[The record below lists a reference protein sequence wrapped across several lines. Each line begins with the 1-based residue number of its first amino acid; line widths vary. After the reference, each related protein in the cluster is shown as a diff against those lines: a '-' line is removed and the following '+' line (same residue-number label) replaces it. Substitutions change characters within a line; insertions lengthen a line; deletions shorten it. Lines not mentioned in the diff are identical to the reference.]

1 MKRLVIGI
9 LLFGNI
15 IFGADYTSKLLG
27 DINGNLVIKENIY
40 EIHPFAS
47 LTKIM
52 TSILVVEEVEKGKI
66 SYNDIVTVPK
76 EALDNKGSS
85 VFLKEGQK
93 VKLIDLMYATLV
105 HSANDAAYTMAYYVS
120 KGNIDKFV
128 DAMNKKAKLIGMN
141 DTVFCTPNGLPTSM
155 TGKGLDRG
163 TAYDMYK
170 LSLAALKKTK
180 IVEVAGTKKITILDK
195 KMTIT
200 NRNQLI
206 GKDGV
211 YGLKTGFHELSK
223 YNISIAFKKEKENY
237 VVILFGGKTLASRDN
252 EVKKTIEEF
261 VPPNLKDTVTYI
273 NENINLYNK
282 TTSTPSKEDSLNKN
296 IDVLYKTDEISII
309 KNIINDRKEL
319 NNNSFDSPIIIE
331 K

>member
-1 MKRLVIGI
+1 MKRLIIGI
-9 LLFGNI
+9 LLFGNV

-27 DINGNLVIKENIY
+27 DFNGNLVIKENIY
-40 EIHPFAS
+40 EVHPFAS

-52 TSILVVEEVEKGKI
+52 TSILVVEEIEKGKI
-66 SYNDIVTVPK
+66 AYDDIVTVPK
-76 EALDNKGSS
+76 EALENKGSS

-128 DAMNKKAKLIGMN
+128 DNMNKKAKSIGMN

-170 LSLAALKKTK
+170 LSMTALKKTK
-180 IVEVAGTKKITILDK
+180 IVEIAGTKKITILDK
-195 KMTIT
+195 KLTIK
-200 NRNQLI
+200 NRNQLL
-206 GKDGV
+206 GTDGV
-211 YGLKTGFHELSK
+211 YGLKTGFHELAK

-237 VVILFGGKTLASRDN
+237 VVILFGGKTIASRDN
-252 EVKKTIEEF
+252 EIKKTIEGF
-261 VPPNLKDTVTYI
+261 IPPNSKDNVTYI
-273 NENINLYNK
+273 NENINLYTKSSN
-282 TTSTPSKEDSLNKN
+282 TPIKEEKLNN
-296 IDVLYKTDEISII
+296 DIDALYKTDEISVI